1 MSKIE
6 TNQLLARRMIDA
18 MNSGQLDQLDEVM
31 APDLVRHCPA
41 TPQLEIRSLAQ
52 FKEFLRQFASSF
64 PDNVQTFHRMVA
76 DEGQVAVWATYEGT
90 HLGAMG
96 PIPATGKRLCF
107 EFATHMRIEHGRIAE
122 LWTLWDN
129 VDILRQLGALPAQS

>member
-6 TNQLLARRMIDA
+6 ANQLLARRMVQA
-18 MNSGQLDQLDEVM
+18 MNSGQLDLLDEVM
-31 APDLVRHCPA
+31 TPDLVRHCPA

-52 FKEFLRQFASSF
+52 FKDFLRQFASSF

-76 DEGQVAVWATYEGT
+76 DEEQVAVWATYEGT

-96 PIPATGKRLCF
+96 PIPATGKRVCF
-107 EFATHMRIEHGRIAE
+107 VFATHMRIERGRIAE
-122 LWTLWDN
+122 LWTIWDN
-129 VDILRQLGALPAQS
+129 VDILTQLGQASAQ